1 VNFYH
6 QGSPGGSAGPRP
18 THYRLSWDGGSEST
32 GIEVVGGN
40 FVALDPDI
48 SLAPGSS
55 DLVFDWYVDGSGTAY
70 GGTNSDDFVIVT
82 LVFGDGDTRVYIVPS
97 QT

>member
-1 VNFYH
+1 
-6 QGSPGGSAGPRP
+6 
-18 THYRLSWDGGSEST
+18 
-32 GIEVVGGN
+32 
-40 FVALDPDI
+40 
-48 SLAPGSS
+48 
-55 DLVFDWYVDGSGTAY
+55 VFDWYVDGSGTAY